1 MKARTVPT
9 TQPALPLASE
19 IGHYP
24 YAEYT
29 AELQD
34 LFSHSMD
41 RALGLQKASFDAVV
55 KMQSE
60 VLEIQLHLVEGESAS
75 AFNGLAELATEA
87 FSTCLELQM
96 TWLNLLVS
104 CAQQGA
110 EIWMH
115 LAGFGLMLAG
125 TPDPERT
132 PQPVRSFAVAK
143 AG

>member
-1 MKARTVPT
+1 MKARTVPA

-19 IGHYP
+19 LRHYP

-41 RALGLQKASFDAVV
+41 SALGLQKASFDAVV
-55 KMQSE
+55 KLQSE
-60 VLEIQLHLVEGESAS
+60 MLEIQLHLADGEAGPT
-75 AFNGLAELATEA
+75 FNALAELATEA
-87 FSTCLELQM
+87 FSTCMELQM
-96 TWLNLLVS
+96 TWLNLLVN

-115 LAGFGLMLAG
+115 VAGFGLMLG
-125 TPDPERT
+125 TPDAARAPE
-132 PQPVRSFAVAK
+132 PVRGYKMAI